1 MKNTN
6 PAAITAKLASEAK
19 KNPKNVE
26 ILTELSEA
34 YLREG
39 NLDEALNILGRAVE
53 LDPQTSFRSL
63 YWEWN
68 GIVKEQAEDYDGA
81 LDAYTKWA
89 ESDRDIIEP
98 TDRLGALLVKLERWT
113 DLIVL
118 QSSYKRILEV
128 NPTPRALESLALYYY
143 ILELLGHGSE
153 DTSPLELAYTALE
166 TKFNSIAMRYL
177 LGMLFMR
184 MGHLDGA
191 KAEFLEVL
199 NLDKDNTWK
208 EKRFSLEWNSA
219 STKLMLGR
227 IAHIQD
233 EYEEAVRW
241 FKQCLDDSEVFTNAL
256 EAMTSMLVEIGAYE
270 DAKEIIEAYSA
281 NKKAAE
287 MPWLR
292 RLHARCLLGL
302 GDIENAAKILN
313 TEEEKE
319 TPKVQADPRLAQ
331 AQELLNQEKYQE
343 ALALFQAVKDDD
355 KSQIVEKFDKK
366 TLKKLDRAAIV
377 EIDNEALVKLLQTQ
391 AELDAISAE
400 IETGLAKAEDGLG
413 KTQEATERLE
423 KAVKQYPQSMAIWKQ
438 LNKLY
443 KKLNRSL
450 EHRLTKMQIQALMPI
465 DAAEAPADEWIAPAL
480 NESELVGL
488 GISARAFPGNGN
500 LTVTGAANNGT
511 TTNIAWALLKAE
523 ASAMGIDADLSR
535 TDIHVHI
542 REIDTETDVYAP
554 AGSLP
559 WSKPQAETSV
569 CNDDIGLAVLLA
581 MAAAVSGKSPKGKCA
596 AGGKL
601 DLQGTLYGSSTLSS
615 SLTRLCSGSIKIDR
629 LILPRSATSDLTLLP
644 EKFWT
649 SSDIIFCANAVQAVK
664 QCLME
669 D

>member
-1 MKNTN
+1 MKNTT
-6 PAAITAKLASEAK
+6 PAVITAKLASEAK

-68 GIVKEQAEDYDGA
+68 GIVKEQTEDYDGA

-89 ESDRDIIEP
+89 ECDRDIIEP

-153 DTSPLELAYTALE
+153 ETTPLELAYTALE

-219 STKLMLGR
+219 SAMLMLGR
-227 IAHIQD
+227 IANIQD
-233 EYEEAVRW
+233 EYEEAFKW
-241 FKQCLDDSEVFTNAL
+241 FKECCEDEEVFLSAL

-270 DAKEIIEAYSA
+270 EAKDVIEAYSE

-319 TPKVQADPRLAQ
+319 TPKVQADPRLKE
-331 AQELLNQEKYQE
+331 AQELLNQENYKD
-343 ALALFQAVKDDD
+343 ALALFQAIKDDN
-355 KSQIVEKFDKK
+355 KSKIVEKIDRKA
-366 TLKKLDRAAIV
+366 LKKLD
-377 EIDNEALVKLLQTQ
+377 NEVLVSLLQTQ

-413 KTQEATERLE
+413 QTQEAAERLE
-423 KAVKQYPQSMAIWKQ
+423 KAVKEYPQSMIIWKQ

-443 KKLNRSL
+443 KKLNRNL

-523 ASAMGIDADLSR
+523 AGAMGIDADLSR

-542 REIDTETDVYAP
+542 REIETETDIYTP
-554 AGSLP
+554 TGSMP

-649 SSDIIFCANAVQAVK
+649 SSDIIFCANAMQAVK